1 MKRLH
6 KILVVGMMLACALP
20 FQLMAQQKFLT
31 LDDINIRDPF
41 ILPVE
46 EEDVY
51 YMYSSSSVKENGK
64 TFGGVV
70 AYKSKDLKNWEYL

>member
-1 MKRLH
+1 M
-6 KILVVGMMLACALP
+6 
-20 FQLMAQQKFLT
+20 MAQQKSLT

-46 EEDVY
+46 EEGVY

-64 TFGGVV
+64 TYGGVV
-70 AYKSKDLKNWEYL
+70 AYKSKDLTKCVWTVHFGWKMESPT